1 MNLLK
6 KLDVELQKAFEMF
19 FALDQQSGTAAA
31 ASSEGHDSVSDAFWN
46 AGGAQM
52 VETVEFTIPGPFRP
66 VPAVLYRPLN
76 RLITTP
82 ALVYLHG
89 GGFSSGSHRS
99 NERQL
104 RDIAAA
110 WGGAVISVDYVHAPM
125 HVFPDAILETSS
137 ALLWLH
143 EHGTDLGVDGTR
155 LACGGYSAGA
165 SIGLGAASELRWPSW
180 LVAMISIA
188 AAINGDVST
197 DSMQRYGR
205 GDLYPS
211 RQDVEAMFD
220 RYMTLADQKDTRF
233 NVLFADMMQM
243 PPTFIAAAEYDVFL
257 DASVELHRQLES
269 LGQSCQ
275 LEIYKGMS
283 HMFFGFSRCVGQ
295 AEKCVRDIACYLQQK
310 NPAILQPT
318 SINSSDVRREGQ

>member
-1 MNLLK
+1 
-6 KLDVELQKAFEMF
+6 
-19 FALDQQSGTAAA
+19 
-31 ASSEGHDSVSDAFWN
+31 
-46 AGGAQM
+46 
-52 VETVEFTIPGPFRP
+52 
-66 VPAVLYRPLN
+66 
-76 RLITTP
+76 
-82 ALVYLHG
+82 
-89 GGFSSGSHRS
+89 
-99 NERQL
+99 
-104 RDIAAA
+104 
-110 WGGAVISVDYVHAPM
+110 
-125 HVFPDAILETSS
+125 
-137 ALLWLH
+137 
-143 EHGTDLGVDGTR
+143 
-155 LACGGYSAGA
+155 
-165 SIGLGAASELRWPSW
+165 
-180 LVAMISIA
+180 
-188 AAINGDVST
+188 
-197 DSMQRYGR
+197 
-205 GDLYPS
+205 
-211 RQDVEAMFD
+211 MFD